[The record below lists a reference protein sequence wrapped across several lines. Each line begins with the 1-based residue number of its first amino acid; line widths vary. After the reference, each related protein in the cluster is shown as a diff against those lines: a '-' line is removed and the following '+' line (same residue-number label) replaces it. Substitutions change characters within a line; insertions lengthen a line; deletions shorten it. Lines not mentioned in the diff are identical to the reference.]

1 MGSRVVLDEGSL
13 ALKAIEGRM
22 TLETAEEGT
31 LIKLRKN
38 KPISSD
44 FFAK

>member
-1 MGSRVVLDEGSL
+1 MVLGEGSL
-13 ALKAIEGRM
+13 ALKAIEGRV
-22 TLETAEEGT
+22 TLEIAEERT

>member
-1 MGSRVVLDEGSL
+1 MVLGEGSL

-38 KPISSD
+38 KPIPRDLSM
-44 FFAK
+44 K